1 MGTKFHLAFHDDL
14 KGLLPVFV
22 TYPNYASERASLA
35 NLRMYLYIVNTQ
47 RVLNV
52 YASLLV

>member
-22 TYPNYASERASLA
+22 TYPNYASERASLV
-35 NLRMYLYIVNTQ
+35 NL
-47 RVLNV
+47 
-52 YASLLV
+52 